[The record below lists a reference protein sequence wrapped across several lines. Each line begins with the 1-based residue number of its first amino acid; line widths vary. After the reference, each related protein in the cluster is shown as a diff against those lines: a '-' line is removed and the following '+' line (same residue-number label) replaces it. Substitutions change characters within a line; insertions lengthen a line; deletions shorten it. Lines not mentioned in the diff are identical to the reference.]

1 MRTMQSCYIEKM
13 KEQVY
18 YSIFQ
23 SLSLPILASPPIWT
37 SRLKT
42 KKLPTSLKE
51 RTKKFPP
58 STPCLFKFNLVPVS
72 RGLLLTQL

>member
-1 MRTMQSCYIEKM
+1 MQSCYIEKM

-42 KKLPTSLKE
+42 KKTRNIAK
-51 RTKKFPP
+51 RKNQKVPP
-58 STPCLFKFNLVPVS
+58 KYTMLI
-72 RGLLLTQL
+72 